1 MPTSAPVRPVGPP
14 TMERSAPPPAN
25 PRRDTLRA
33 ELRRVLATIGP
44 TPGNARAGSG
54 HPSDGTVRDAVEPA
68 VELDP
73 ERDATDAS

>member
-1 MPTSAPVRPVGPP
+1 M
-14 TMERSAPPPAN
+14 
-25 PRRDTLRA
+25 
-33 ELRRVLATIGP
+33 LATIGP